1 MDKDISRSS
10 IIMKIEVVLR
20 EYFEA
25 DYAMLNNFTQIPLTE
40 YPFMLNAIQLYELLM
55 FMEENFKKYF
65 SSDDIRE
72 NGFSTIEDIICLIQK
87 DILGSKN

>member
-10 IIMKIEVVLR
+10 IIMKIKVVLR
-20 EYFEA
+20 EYFEV
-25 DYAMLNNFTQIPLTE
+25 DYAMLDNFTQMPLTE
-40 YPFMLNAIQLYELLM
+40 HPFMLNAIQLYELLM
-55 FMEENFKKYF
+55 LMEENFKKYF

-87 DILGSKN
+87 DILGSKD